1 MANAPTERLLST
13 EDLLA
18 LPDDGAHE
26 FELVRGRLVSMP
38 PPDWHSSAV
47 ATNIVIAMGSFVKQ
61 NRLGMCLAADGGFI
75 LEHDPDTVRIPDCSF
90 IRAERVEREAPERGI
105 WPGAPDLAV
114 EVLSPSNRFTAT
126 VEKVED
132 YLSAGVRLVWV
143 IDPEARVAFVYAPN
157 RLVARVAE
165 SGVLT
170 GEDVIPGFT
179 LNLAEVWA

>member
-1 MANAPTERLLST
+1 MANAPAERLFST

-26 FELVRGRLVSMP
+26 FELVRGTLVPMP

-47 ATNIVIAMGSFVKQ
+47 ASNVIIAMGSFVKQ
-61 NRLGMCLAADGGFI
+61 RRLGVCLGADGGFI

-114 EVLSPSNRFTAT
+114 EVLSPSNRFTAMI
-126 VEKVED
+126 EKVED

-143 IDPEARVAFVYAPN
+143 IDPEARVAFSYAPN
-157 RLVARVAE
+157 RPVLRVPE
-165 SGVLT
+165 NGTLS
-170 GEDVIPGFT
+170 GEDVIPGFS
-179 LNLAEVWA
+179 LSLAEIWA